1 MLEPTLS
8 KVNFTD
14 LVALTSS
21 GEFIEIKIV
30 VHELIVGVDVN
41 V

>member
-8 KVNFTD
+8 EVNFTY

-21 GEFIEIKIV
+21 GEFIEIKVII
-30 VHELIVGVDVN
+30 HELIVGVDVN